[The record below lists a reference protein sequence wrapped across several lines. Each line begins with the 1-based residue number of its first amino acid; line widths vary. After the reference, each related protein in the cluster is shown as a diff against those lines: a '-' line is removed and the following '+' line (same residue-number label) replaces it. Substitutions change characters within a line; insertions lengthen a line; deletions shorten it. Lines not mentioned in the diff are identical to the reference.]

1 MPSLAKPFSVGL
13 IICLSLWPFFSAAA
27 DTYAAIIRQADLIE
41 TGDNLQIQARI
52 DYRLSPT
59 AKEALHKGVPL
70 NWIIDLNIRKT
81 GRIWDS
87 TVYSRERPYR
97 IQYHALLNQYEVV
110 TPNNEGEMFLTLNAA
125 LKFMSNLR
133 DDTRLGADAL
143 QTGQDYY
150 LAVKCRFNRETLPVP
165 LRPFAY
171 LDTQWYL
178 SSDWT
183 LWPIQK

>member
-1 MPSLAKPFSVGL
+1 MPNLAKPFSLGL
-13 IICLSLWPFFSAAA
+13 FLCLSLWPFFSAA
-27 DTYAAIIRQADLIE
+27 DPYSAIIRQAGLIE
-41 TGDNLQIQARI
+41 TGSDLQVQARI

-70 NWIIDLNIRKT
+70 TWVVDINIRKT

-87 TVYSRERPYR
+87 TLYSREQRYQM
-97 IQYHALLNQYEVV
+97 QYHALLNQYEVV
-110 TPNNEGEMFLTLNAA
+110 TPDDEGEMFLSLNAA
-125 LKFMSNLR
+125 MNFMANLH
-133 DDTRLGADAL
+133 DDIRLAADSF
-143 QTGQDYY
+143 QPGQHYY
-150 LAVKCRFNRETLPVP
+150 LAIKCRFDREALPVP

>member
-1 MPSLAKPFSVGL
+1 MPSLAKPFSLGL
-13 IICLSLWPFFSAAA
+13 ILCLSLWPFFSAA
-27 DTYAAIIRQADLIE
+27 DPYAAIIRQADLIQA
-41 TGDNLQIQARI
+41 GADLQIQARI

-70 NWIIDLNIRKT
+70 TWIVDLNIREV

-87 TVYSRERPYR
+87 TLYQRERPYK
-97 IQYHALLNQYEVV
+97 IQFHALLNQYEVV
-110 TPNNEGEMFLTLNAA
+110 TPEDDGEMFLTLNAA
-125 LKFMSNLR
+125 LNFMSGLH
-133 DDTRLGADAL
+133 DDTQLAVDL
-143 QTGQDYY
+143 IQPGQRYY
-150 LAVKCRFNRETLPVP
+150 LAIKCRFDREALPVP

-171 LDTQWYL
+171 LDTQWFL